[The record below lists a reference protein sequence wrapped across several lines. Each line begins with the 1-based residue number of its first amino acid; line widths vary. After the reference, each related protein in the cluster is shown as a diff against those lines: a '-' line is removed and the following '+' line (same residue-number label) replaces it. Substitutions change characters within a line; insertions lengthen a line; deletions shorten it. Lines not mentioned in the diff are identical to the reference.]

1 MVCSLVNLTLWWAS
15 TQVAQRYST
24 QFTQNP
30 AASVLSSQVIQTYS
44 QADETSIRGWWS
56 LECRRSNM
64 YVKIVQPVTKRS
76 LTWAVLFT
84 VLLGASNESFTNTF
98 SITSA
103 SMHSCLH
110 TGQRITFTG
119 TKQNHTL
126 LNIRNTGCICNWTK
140 DIYDQNQPM
149 CVNTA
154 TMIVLQI
161 DSCSLFVNVV
171 THMVWSPR
179 QLGNLVPRSCPNS
192 LRVQASISC
201 KKSADTVEVWA
212 RDCRSSD
219 SKRRTC
225 PGNLDRSFLA
235 LACSQLR
242 SLGWWQQHP
251 PPSPTVLRVHPFA
264 ALLSFSAIKP
274 SA

>member
-1 MVCSLVNLTLWWAS
+1 MQEVKKVANLSCPLHCAAGSLK
-15 TQVAQRYST
+15 R
-24 QFTQNP
+24 
-30 AASVLSSQVIQTYS
+30 VLHKHIFHH
-44 QADETSIRGWWS
+44 I
-56 LECRRSNM
+56 
-64 YVKIVQPVTKRS
+64 
-76 LTWAVLFT
+76 
-84 VLLGASNESFTNTF
+84 
-98 SITSA
+98 
-103 SMHSCLH
+103 CLH
-110 TGQRITFTG
+110 ALLPAHRAADHIHWDQTES
-119 TKQNHTL
+119 HML

-140 DIYDQNQPM
+140 DIYDQNQSM

-161 DSCSLFVNVV
+161 DSWSLFVNVV

-179 QLGNLVPRSCPNS
+179 QLGNLVARSCPNS

-225 PGNLDRSFLA
+225 PGNLDRSFLG

-242 SLGWWQQHP
+242 SLG
-251 PPSPTVLRVHPFA
+251 
-264 ALLSFSAIKP
+264 
-274 SA
+274 